1 MTSQVISSAHLPVDI
16 RPILG
21 SLSYSEPPIGELS
34 RDELLRD
41 LAPAEA
47 LISLLNVRVD
57 EELMAAAKDLKVIAN
72 FAVGYDNI
80 DVPRA
85 TERGIVV
92 SNTPDVLTNAS
103 ADFAFALLLAS
114 ARRLGEAE
122 RMLRSG
128 RWLGWAPGLLLGTE
142 LSGRS
147 LGVVGAGRIGCAVL
161 RRARGF
167 AMDLYYAGPRK
178 VQEAEDLGASRLD
191 VDQLFSDCDVV
202 SLHCP
207 LTKDTHHLVNRQ
219 RLSTMKPTALLI
231 NTARGG
237 CVDHDALADAL
248 ESGALAGVGLDVF
261 EDEPE
266 VPARLLASERA
277 VLAPHMAS
285 ATTSA
290 RTQMAEI
297 CARAVRDVLAGK
309 CPSTAVNPEAVS

>member
-1 MTSQVISSAHLPVDI
+1 MTSQVISSAHLPVDT

-21 SLSYSEPPIGELS
+21 ELTYSEPSEGELS
-34 RDELLRD
+34 RDQLLRE
-41 LAPAEA
+41 LAPAEG
-47 LISLLNVRVD
+47 LISLLNVQVD
-57 EELMAAAKDLKVIAN
+57 QEVMAAARDLKVVAN

-80 DVPRA
+80 DVSHA

-103 ADFAFALLLAS
+103 ADFTFALILAS

-122 RMLRSG
+122 RMLRKGQWS
-128 RWLGWAPGLLLGTE
+128 GWAPGLLLGSE
-142 LSGRS
+142 LSGRT

-161 RRARGF
+161 RRAQGF
-167 AMDLYYAGPRK
+167 GMELVYAGPRE
-178 VQEAEDLGASRLD
+178 VVEAEAMGAVRMD
-191 VDQLFSDCDVV
+191 VDQLFSHCDVV

-207 LTKDTHHLVNRQ
+207 LTEDTRHLVNRQ
-219 RLSTMKPTALLI
+219 RLSTMKSSAHLI

-248 ESGALAGVGLDVF
+248 EAEAIAGAGLDVF

-266 VPARLLASERA
+266 VPPRILACERA
-277 VLAPHMAS
+277 VLAPHIAS

-309 CPSTAVNPEAVS
+309 CPATAVNPEAMA